1 MRGSKEDLP
10 VAEDYGEGFVSHQVE
25 WGVMIVEIS
34 SFPAGVDAA
43 PLFKGL
49 PDDLCQSPHWGYV
62 LKGRVR
68 IRYKDREEVIE
79 AGDVYYLEPG
89 HVPFIEE
96 DSELVEFSPKGE
108 YQRTLEVVER
118 NMAAVQEGQ

>member
-1 MRGSKEDLP
+1 MLQWSARKRRYRRMRGSKEDLP

-25 WGVMIVEIS
+25 WGDMIVEIS

-49 PDDLCQSPHWGYV
+49 PDDMCQSPHWGYV

-68 IRYKDREEVIE
+68 MRYKDREEV
-79 AGDVYYLEPG
+79 
-89 HVPFIEE
+89 IEE

-108 YQRTLEVVER
+108 YEKTLEVVER
-118 NMAAVQEGQ
+118 NMAAMQEGQ